1 MMNFDDNKTLKLE
14 FWNWT
19 PVKFTELQ
27 KCKTLNDRDIMALR
41 YVAEELLAKVFLPY
55 ECDEVLTRE
64 DIAGSCSVCDEKLYL
79 GDFEGYNLTEETVI
93 KALFINED
101 NRIVAEV
108 TVSDEDYE
116 HYLIY

>member
-1 MMNFDDNKTLKLE
+1 MIDNDKTLKLE

-27 KCKTLNDRDIMALR
+27 TPKTLNDRDIMALR
-41 YVAEELLAKVFLPY
+41 YVAEELLANVYLPY
-55 ECDEVLTRE
+55 EGVLTRE
-64 DIAGSCSVCDEKLYL
+64 KVAQGCSVCGEQLHL
-79 GDFEGYNLTEETVI
+79 GDFEGYNLTETTVI
-93 KALFINED
+93 RSLFINED

-108 TVSDEDYE
+108 FVSDDEYE